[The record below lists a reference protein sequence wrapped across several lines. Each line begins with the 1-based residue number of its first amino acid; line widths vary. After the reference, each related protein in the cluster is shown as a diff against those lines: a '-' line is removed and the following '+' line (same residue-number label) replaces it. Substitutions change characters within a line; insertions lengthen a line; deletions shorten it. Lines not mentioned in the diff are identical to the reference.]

1 MRSSTR
7 SPDDALSARKA
18 LDKATIERMVLLALK
33 VPMLAQLDTAMPQVV
48 AAIQAQRKLI
58 TKRMAAAAR
67 AGAASADV
75 RTQLRDQ
82 LVERAAGAV
91 ALNVPGVVAFQ
102 TTTNFSNISEAATG
116 VSAGFSTSALTTCIR
131 DAYWKALGDAA
142 SKDIV
147 AVKGLGDL
155 SINVKGSVAATTAT
169 GGAQA
174 TAAAGAATTLVGTGS
189 PSGGGTA
196 PTGEARRPDC
206 PPSRRRPRSSTSSRP
221 CRRPGAL
228 QGPRSRHP
236 SPPTSSPRRWWDPQ
250 GGAGGRDGRLAR
262 GHRWHRYH
270 APALP
275 GGVRARRR
283 RGTDGCP
290 RAGLEPSSGAP

>member
-1 MRSSTR
+1 
-7 SPDDALSARKA
+7 
-18 LDKATIERMVLLALK
+18 
-33 VPMLAQLDTAMPQVV
+33 MPQVV

-102 TTTNFSNISEAATG
+102 TTNFSNISEAATG

-142 SKDIV
+142 SKDIEV
-147 AVKGLGDL
+147 VKGLGDV

-196 PTGEARRPDC
+196 PTGGAAPGLPAIA
-206 PPSRRRPRSSTSSRP
+206 PPATLIDKLS
-221 CRRPGAL
+221 AL
-228 QGPRSRHP
+228 PTTWSAAGPRSRHP

-290 RAGLEPSSGAP
+290 RAGLELHREHHDPVLVTGVSATSSRPSAPRSAVLGTPAWAWPGWARPTPA